1 MGRTQV
7 PLAYPET
14 EMNAEIADILCGD
27 KRLADYFESFDRTGF
42 RCITANVPLSFPVH
56 WVICYLYESFD
67 HCFSPDEM
75 NALANLLANDVLR
88 ELNYR
93 DLTISELPIEIT
105 FVLRWYIIRRIN
117 KPHQGTVGDRGGGTI
132 PTAPLRGRLPQGLTP
147 ATG

>member
-1 MGRTQV
+1 
-7 PLAYPET
+7 
-14 EMNAEIADILCGD
+14 MNAEIADILCGD
-27 KRLADYFESFDRTGF
+27 KRLADYF
-42 RCITANVPLSFPVH
+42 
-56 WVICYLYESFD
+56 ESFD

-117 KPHQGTVGDRGGGTI
+117 SRMVDASSSVICPRSMAEVI
-132 PTAPLRGRLPQGLTP
+132 ALLSLE
-147 ATG
+147 

>member
-1 MGRTQV
+1 M
-7 PLAYPET
+7 AYPET

-27 KRLADYFESFDRTGF
+27 KRLADYF
-42 RCITANVPLSFPVH
+42 
-56 WVICYLYESFD
+56 ESFD

-105 FVLRWYIIRRIN
+105 FVLRWYIIRRI
-117 KPHQGTVGDRGGGTI
+117 KGDIDRREFTRSIRNLLDIYQSRNRYTSASTRIG
-132 PTAPLRGRLPQGLTP
+132 
-147 ATG
+147 